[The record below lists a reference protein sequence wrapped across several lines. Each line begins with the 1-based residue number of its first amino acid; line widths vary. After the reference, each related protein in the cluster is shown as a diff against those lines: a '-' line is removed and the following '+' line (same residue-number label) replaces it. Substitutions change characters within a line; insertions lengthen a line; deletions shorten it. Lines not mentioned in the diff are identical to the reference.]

1 MRLVA
6 GKASDRL
13 GRVPLL
19 IAGSGLLALG
29 MFGLAW
35 AETQLTAALAGVI
48 YGMSIGINMPA
59 IFAWTA
65 DLAKPG
71 KVALA
76 LGTMLMALEVGIGAG
91 AVYSGYQFAGDLTAI
106 SALYATCGVFGL
118 VMFMILLS
126 TRKHLKDPRR
136 QGLGSFN

>member
-1 MRLVA
+1 
-6 GKASDRL
+6 
-13 GRVPLL
+13 
-19 IAGSGLLALG
+19 

-106 SALYATCGVFGL
+106 PGLYATCGAFGL
-118 VMFMILLS
+118 VMFWILLS

-136 QGLGSFN
+136 QDLGSFN